1 MHMRNAIRLVGLAMG
16 LGLSACGE
24 TGGGAEAFVG
34 TWHPTSGT
42 IRRACPGSLP
52 TTEDVVQDV
61 VWSAGVETDLVAT
74 TVLTPCRLKA
84 EVVVGIAVGIPDDKC
99 TVDDGMGV
107 STVLVNRYAFVM
119 SPDGRAATES
129 AAGQL
134 TRVAD
139 GVATGCSF
147 EATASYQKMG
157 EWHAIRSNSGEAC
170 PKHGHAVETTSNG
183 ESTCATR

>member
-1 MHMRNAIRLVGLAMG
+1 MRNAIRLVGLAIG
-16 LGLSACGE
+16 LVLSACGE
-24 TGGGAEAFVG
+24 TGDGAEAFLG

-52 TTEDVVQDV
+52 TTEKASQDV
-61 VWSAGVETDLVAT
+61 AWSTGVETDLVAT
-74 TVLTPCRLKA
+74 TALTPCRLKA
-84 EVVVGIAVGIPDDKC
+84 EVVAGTAVGIPDDNC
-99 TVDDGMGV
+99 TVDDGIGV

-119 SPDGRAATES
+119 SPDGRTATES
-129 AAGQL
+129 AAGQI

-147 EATASYQKMG
+147 DAKVSYQKIG
-157 EWHAIRSNSGEAC
+157 EWHAIRSNSGDAC

-183 ESTCATR
+183 ESTCETR

>member
-1 MHMRNAIRLVGLAMG
+1 MRSAIRFVGLAMG
-16 LGLSACGE
+16 LVLSACGE
-24 TGGGAEAFVG
+24 TGDGPESLVG

-42 IRRACPGSLP
+42 IRRACPGSLR
-52 TTEDVVQDV
+52 TTEDAVQDV
-61 VWSAGVETDLVAT
+61 VWSSGVETDLVAT
-74 TVLTPCRLKA
+74 TALTPCRLKA

-107 STVLVNRYAFVM
+107 STVLLNRYAFVM
-119 SPDGRAATES
+119 SADGRTATES
-129 AAGQL
+129 AAGQI

-147 EATASYQKMG
+147 EAMASYQKID
-157 EWHAIRSNSGEAC
+157 EWHAIRGNSGEAC

-183 ESTCATR
+183 ESTCETR